1 MIHVQ
6 KIQRINSSYSKND
19 CGSNAENLSAVLLN
33 LTGLKINHFVKFSFD
48 GFEKIIDSF
57 GGIEI
62 CVNETQREGYSF
74 EIQKGCNMLS
84 GEIAL
89 NWVVQEILKFWM
101 AKN

>member
-1 MIHVQ
+1 M
-6 KIQRINSSYSKND
+6 
-19 CGSNAENLSAVLLN
+19 
-33 LTGLKINHFVKFSFD
+33 KINHFVKFSFD

-89 NWVVQEILKFWM
+89 NWVVSRNTEVWM